1 MTNCIEQ
8 DSLSRRR
15 SIYALGHT
23 RIVTDFCLE
32 DTLKDCLKN
41 CPTPFNAQ
49 SARLVLL
56 LNKNH
61 LDFWNLVLQKVTAT
75 APIGKK
81 DSVAQKINSFA
92 EAYGTVL
99 FFEDLDILAQ
109 LQKDFPLYQKNM
121 HDWTYE
127 ANGMLQYMIWQA
139 LAENEIGASLQ
150 HYNELIEDD
159 VKKMLSLPDNW
170 QILAQMPFGSIEKTP
185 AEKTFLPLENR
196 FKIFK

>member
-8 DSLSRRR
+8 DSLTRRR

-61 LDFWNLVLQKVTAT
+61 LDFWNLVLEKVLAAAT
-75 APIGKK
+75 MNKK
-81 DSVAQKINSFA
+81 ESVAQKINSFA
-92 EAYGTVL
+92 EAYGTIL
-99 FFEDLDILAQ
+99 YFEDLNVLNQ

-121 HDWTYE
+121 HDWTFE

-139 LAENEIGASLQ
+139 LSENEIGASLQ

-159 VKKMLSLPDNW
+159 VKKMLKLPENW
-170 QILAQMPFGSIEKTP
+170 KILAQMPFGSIEKTP

-196 FKIFK
+196 LKVFR

>member
-61 LDFWNLVLQKVTAT
+61 LDFWNLVLQKVTAA

-81 DSVAQKINSFA
+81 YSVAQKINSFA
-92 EAYGTVL
+92 AAYGTIL
-99 FFEDLDILAQ
+99 FFEDLSVLEQ

-170 QILAQMPFGSIEKTP
+170 KILAQMPFGSIEKTP

-196 FKIFK
+196 LMIFR

>member
-61 LDFWNLVLQKVTAT
+61 LDFWNLVLQKVTAV

-81 DSVAQKINSFA
+81 ESVKQKINSFA
-92 EAYGTVL
+92 AAYGTIL
-99 FFEDLDILAQ
+99 FFEDLSVLEQ

-170 QILAQMPFGSIEKTP
+170 KILAQMPFGSIEKTP

-196 FKIFK
+196 LMIFK

>member
-1 MTNCIEQ
+1 MTHCIEQ
-8 DSLSRRR
+8 DSLTRRR

-56 LNKNH
+56 LNQQHTN
-61 LDFWNLVLQKVTAT
+61 FWKLVLQKVLAVT
-75 APIGKK
+75 PLGKK
-81 DSVAQKINSFA
+81 DSTAQKINSFA
-92 EAYGTVL
+92 AAYGTIL
-99 FFEDLDILAQ
+99 FFEDLSVLEQ

-121 HDWTYE
+121 HDWTFE
-127 ANGMLQYMIWQA
+127 ANGMLQYMVWQA

-150 HYNELIEDD
+150 HYNELIEED
-159 VKKMLSLPDNW
+159 VKKMLGLPDSW
-170 QILAQMPFGSIEKTP
+170 KILAQMPFGSIEKTP
-185 AEKTFLPLENR
+185 AEKTFLLLENR

>member
-61 LDFWNLVLQKVTAT
+61 LDFWNLVLEKVTAA

-81 DSVAQKINSFA
+81 DSVKQKINSFA
-92 EAYGTVL
+92 AAYGTIL

-109 LQKDFPLYQKNM
+109 LK
-121 HDWTYE
+121 
-127 ANGMLQYMIWQA
+127 
-139 LAENEIGASLQ
+139 
-150 HYNELIEDD
+150 
-159 VKKMLSLPDNW
+159 
-170 QILAQMPFGSIEKTP
+170 
-185 AEKTFLPLENR
+185 
-196 FKIFK
+196 KIFRYIKKTCMTGLMRLTECCNI